1 MVTSH
6 VFISGLSFQIM
17 SDIVTCL
24 SRKGNLRYQPIQ
36 DLTYLNNLSY
46 DNLKGMQEIGIS
58 HKRYMVNKWV
68 KTMHIFLNY
77 INILLETISLY
88 LVVCIESAET
98 ISHLAV
104 LVGLGSQEPQFLD
117 CLLHH
122 FSQAIL
128 WINKH
133 IPLHTKNYLHKN
145 N

>member
-24 SRKGNLRYQPIQ
+24 SRKGNLRYQPTQ

-58 HKRYMVNKWV
+58 HKRYMVNKCV

-88 LVVCIESAET
+88 LIVCIESAET

-128 WINKH
+128 WISKH
-133 IPLHTKNYLHKN
+133 TYTFAH
-145 N
+145 